1 MKTNIALDAIQR
13 IEVNSIH
20 KPITVPSSKAV
31 DVKLSKTIV
40 CGELDGTFQGTLN
53 GVVFQGQMQG
63 TGESLEETDDI
74 RICKDTLLR
83 STKSLDILNM
93 ALSLL
98 EEKLNSSLLEN
109 TTASISYA
117 KRTNEEMLKQEL
129 LETKAMVKDKDN
141 KLKSILKDRDNKI
154 KELEEKITHMQN
166 VMQNH

>member
-1 MKTNIALDAIQR
+1 
-13 IEVNSIH
+13 
-20 KPITVPSSKAV
+20 
-31 DVKLSKTIV
+31 
-40 CGELDGTFQGTLN
+40 
-53 GVVFQGQMQG
+53 
-63 TGESLEETDDI
+63 
-74 RICKDTLLR
+74 
-83 STKSLDILNM
+83 M